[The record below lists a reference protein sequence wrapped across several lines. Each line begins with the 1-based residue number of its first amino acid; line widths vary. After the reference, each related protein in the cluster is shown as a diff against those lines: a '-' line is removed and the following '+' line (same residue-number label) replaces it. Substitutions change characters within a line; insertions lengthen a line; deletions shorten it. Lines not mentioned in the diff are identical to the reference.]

1 MINCYLNKS
10 RSMSL
15 YNTTNIKNLPQVDQI
30 IDTDFLV
37 VENYAGTNK
46 LKFKDFVVGPN
57 NTSFYTSIKTNLS
70 ELSAYDKTL
79 TTSVSTLSSNTN
91 TFNRSISAKLDSNIS
106 ITNTISSRLDT
117 SIIDNNLK
125 ITNLTNNV
133 TVTADNLT
141 STVNNLN
148 SIIAQISEQY
158 PIQYNK
164 LFTFRWDLSAYSIT
178 PNYSR
183 SFTYLFVDLPY
194 ELKTADIV
202 YVRPHV
208 GIDDEFNYNGSITFK
223 LSTVFF
229 NGEGATSTYALMLT
243 SNIPVPES
251 MTYHRYYPGTST
263 YDRRTTFICRVI
275 TTATLN
281 SNV

>member
-1 MINCYLNKS
+1 
-10 RSMSL
+10 MSL

-37 VENYAGTNK
+37 VENYSGTNK

-79 TTSVSTLSSNTN
+79 TINLSTLSSNSN
-91 TFNRSISAKLDSNIS
+91 TFNKAISAKLDSNITETKTLSAKLDNS
-106 ITNTISSRLDT
+106 IVEND
-117 SIIDNNLK
+117 LK
-125 ITNLTNNV
+125 IINLTTNV
-133 TVTADNLT
+133 AVTSENL
-141 STVNNLN
+141 SQTVNNIN
-148 SIIAQISEQY
+148 SIIAQINEQY

-164 LFTFRWDLSAYSIT
+164 IFTFRWNLSAYSIT
-178 PNYSR
+178 PDDLR
-183 SFTYLFVDLPY
+183 SLTYLAVDFPY
-194 ELKTADIV
+194 ELRTTDIV
-202 YVRPHV
+202 YVRPYV

-229 NGEGATSTYALMLT
+229 NGDGATSTYALMLT
-243 SNIPVPES
+243 SSVPVPES

-263 YDRRTTFICRVI
+263 YDRRTTFVCRVI
-275 TTATLN
+275 TTETLN
-281 SNV
+281 SNNISI